1 MGEGMGISKGSL
13 HTCEDLTLMKEE
25 REKRRNAEEQPQ
37 RAVLANSMESF
48 RA

>member
-1 MGEGMGISKGSL
+1 MGEGIRIGKGSL

-25 REKRRNAEEQPQ
+25 REKRRNAEQPQ

-48 RA
+48 IA